1 MCVCV
6 CVCVCARAHALACK
20 RAIMCVR
27 VFYHAL
33 YENEFV
39 NFCMFCLLVYIPLS
53 CMWVFAGCMFF
64 FKL

>member
-1 MCVCV
+1 MCV
-6 CVCVCARAHALACK
+6 RGRACK

-39 NFCMFCLLVYIPLS
+39 KFCIFCLLVYIALS

-64 FKL
+64 IKM

>member
-6 CVCVCARAHALACK
+6 RGRACK

-27 VFYHAL
+27 VFSHAL

-39 NFCMFCLLVYIPLS
+39 KFCIFCLLVYIALS

-64 FKL
+64 IKM